1 MSKYINLHSH
11 SHYSVLDG
19 YSTAD
24 EYAARCKELE
34 MEFLATTEHGT
45 LTSHRDFQRTAK
57 ENGLTPI
64 LGLEAYWTPDRF
76 DRTSRAK
83 KAEGDQV
90 YNHVVILAENAT
102 GLKNLQYVNKDSHLA
117 GFYSKPRT
125 DNQVLA
131 EYSEG
136 LIVLSGCLNSPI
148 AKAIEYDNLPRARA
162 VAKEFK
168 EIFGDN
174 FYMEVQTHNGVA
186 MNGQLLDLA
195 DELGI
200 KPVLTCDC
208 HASNPEHQQAQEALL
223 LLNTSPKK
231 AEGTDFT
238 KSQSMEFYER
248 LNYLYPDRKMTFE
261 DLELYLKDY
270 VSLETEMAA
279 QGFDR
284 KDIFENTLE
293 IADKIKEYPYQEG
306 LDLLPRPTNA
316 SPDVILKNKAYEGLA
331 KRGIGRDNKTYIDRL
346 KTELEVILSKD
357 FSTYF
362 LIISDLIDWAKSEKI
377 PMGFGRGSAAGS
389 LVCYVL
395 GITEIDP
402 IEYNLL
408 FERFLDVERD
418 DIVDVDIDIADT
430 HRGRLKE
437 YLERKFTNVG
447 NIMTFSM
454 MDGKSLLK
462 DAARVYGVPLGEVN
476 ALTKLFED
484 WDEFCTSK
492 STEKFRQKYPEVKAL
507 GDKLRGRIRGR
518 GVHAG
523 GFVIS
528 SIPLEDVVP
537 IESATNKDDKSKD
550 RTPVVAMDKKEAAKV
565 GLVKIDL
572 LGLKNLGV
580 VAEVIRMVKER
591 HGRDIDMYALKPTDK
606 KVLAS
611 ITKENASGIFQV
623 DGNAFRNI
631 LADYP
636 VESFEDIY
644 NLTALIRPG
653 AADSEFGQ
661 QYYQFKKEGIRT
673 SIHPD
678 VDWITAKTGGAVLF
692 QEDVMLLCQHLAGM
706 TTGDSNKV
714 RKAIGDKKIEELEIW
729 KPAFIEGA
737 EKMIGKQKSERLW
750 KNIEASANYS
760 FNLSHAVA
768 YSMLTYVTAY
778 LKFYYPIEYS
788 LAIIKVE
795 GDAAKKIEYLLD
807 AKRRKLR
814 ITMPHVNISEPDLS
828 ISKDNEGDF
837 MIFGLKDVKGIATA
851 GARKI
856 VEHRPFKSFTHL
868 KECSETK
875 HSGIPVNVVKA
886 LDLVGA
892 AAFEDNPLR
901 GDESDYYYEIL
912 GLPSF
917 DTTSLPDYVT
927 NRMRTM
933 DEFEVEGTFMMMG
946 LAQKIERK
954 NGWARVDMI
963 DGTGSVG
970 VFFDPKW
977 ELEKGKF
984 YILTIF
990 NKSVVDFME
999 LGELGSEKAMSRY
1012 LMTENFQP
1020 FDGYRV
1026 VSFYGFNTKKGMPM
1040 GKLVVTDDAKNL
1052 TGMMVWPS
1060 DFSKAYTIA
1069 KEGSIVNIQIGT
1081 KYDKGQETVFLQNIG
1096 VM

>member
-1 MSKYINLHSH
+1 MSNYINLHSH

-34 MEFLATTEHGT
+34 MQFLATTEHGT

-76 DRTSRAK
+76 DRTAK
-83 KAEGDQV
+83 AKRAEGDQV
-90 YNHVVILAENAT
+90 YNHIVILAENAV
-102 GLKNLQYVNKDSHLA
+102 GLKNLQYVNKDAHLA

-125 DNQVLA
+125 DNTVLA

-148 AKAIEYDNLPRARA
+148 AKALEYDNEPLAVSRAM
-162 VAKEFK
+162 EFK

-174 FYMEVQTHNGVA
+174 FYMEIQTHNGML
-186 MNGQLLDLA
+186 MNQQLLAIA
-195 DELGI
+195 DQCGI
-200 KPVLTCDC
+200 KPIVTCDC
-208 HASNPEHQQAQEALL
+208 HASHPEHQQAQEALL
-223 LLNTSPKK
+223 LLNTSPTK
-231 AEGTDFT
+231 ASGIDFG
-238 KSQSMEFYER
+238 KSQRMEFYER
-248 LNYLYPDRKMTFE
+248 LDYLYPDRKMTFK
-261 DLELYLKDY
+261 DLELFLKDHK
-270 VSLETEMAA
+270 SLEAEFAE
-279 QGFDR
+279 QDILR

-293 IADKIKEYPYQEG
+293 IGDKIKEYPYQEG

-316 SPDVILKNKAYEGLA
+316 SPDVILKNQAYAGLA
-331 KRGIGRDNKTYIDRL
+331 KRGIGRDNKKYVERL
-346 KTELEVILSKD
+346 KTELEVILKKD

-362 LIISDLIDWAKSEKI
+362 LIIADLIEWAKSEKI
-377 PMGFGRGSAAGS
+377 PMGYGRGSAAGS

-402 IEYNLL
+402 IQYNLL

-430 HRGRLKE
+430 YRGRVKE
-437 YLERKFTNVG
+437 YLERKFVNVG
-447 NIMTFSM
+447 HIMTFSM

-476 ALTKLFED
+476 ALTKLFVD

-492 STEKFRQKYPEVKAL
+492 ATEKFRQKYPEVKAL
-507 GDKLRGRIRGR
+507 GDKMRGRIRTR

-537 IESATNKDDKSKD
+537 IESADNKDDNAKG
-550 RTPVVAMDKKEAAKV
+550 RIPVVAMDKKEAAKV

-580 VAEVIRMVKER
+580 VAEVFRLVRER
-591 HGRDIDMYALKPTDK
+591 HGRDIDMYAIKPTDK
-606 KVLAS
+606 AVLAS

-631 LADYP
+631 LAKYP

-661 QYYQFKKEGIRT
+661 QYYEFKQNGTRT

-706 TTGDSNKV
+706 SAGDSNRV
-714 RKAIGDKKIEELEIW
+714 RKAIGDKKIEELAVW
-729 KPAFIEGA
+729 KDEFVNGA
-737 EKMIGKQKSERLW
+737 TTMIGKGKAERLW

-788 LAIIKVE
+788 LALIKVE
-795 GDAAKKIEYLLD
+795 TDAAKKIEYLLD
-807 AKRRKLR
+807 AKRRGLR
-814 ITMPHVNISEPDLS
+814 IKMPHVNISDPDLS
-828 ISKDNEGDF
+828 ISSDADGDF

-856 VEHRPFKSFTHL
+856 VDARPFKSFAHL
-868 KECSETK
+868 QEVSETK
-875 HSGIPVNVVKA
+875 HSGINKNVVAA

-901 GDESDYYYEIL
+901 GDEPDYYYEIL

-927 NRMRTM
+927 NRMRTV
-933 DEFEVEGTFMMMG
+933 DEFDPEGTFMMMG

-954 NGWARVDMI
+954 NGWARVDLI

-970 VFFDPKW
+970 VFFDQKW

-984 YILTIF
+984 YIMLIHD
-990 NKSVVDFME
+990 KSVIDYME
-999 LGELGSEKAMSRY
+999 LSELGTDKAMSRY
-1012 LMTENFQP
+1012 LMTEQFQP
-1020 FDGYRV
+1020 FEGYRV
-1026 VSFYGFNTKKGMPM
+1026 VSFYSFATKAGKPM
-1040 GKLVVTDDAKNL
+1040 GKLVVTDEAKNL
-1052 TGMMVWPS
+1052 TGMLVWPG
-1060 DFSKAYTIA
+1060 DFSKAYTVC
-1069 KEGSIVNIQIGT
+1069 KPGTIVNLQIGT
-1081 KYDKGQETVFLQNIG
+1081 KYDKGTETVFLQNVG